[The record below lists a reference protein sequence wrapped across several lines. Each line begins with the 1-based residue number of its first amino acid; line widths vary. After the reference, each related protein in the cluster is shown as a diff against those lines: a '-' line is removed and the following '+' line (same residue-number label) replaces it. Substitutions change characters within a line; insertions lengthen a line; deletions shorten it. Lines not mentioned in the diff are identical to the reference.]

1 MADLETMLEKFPI
14 KKLSSVPESLLDIS
28 PVPKQLYTRGELP
41 PTNSIYLAVVG
52 ARKYSHYG
60 KEVCQKLIQGLS
72 GYPVVIVSGLALG
85 IDAIAHEAALQAG
98 LKTIAVP
105 GSGLGE
111 AVLYPR
117 GNLGLAKRIL
127 ESGGCLLSELDEH
140 TKAAPWTFP
149 QRNRIMAGISKA
161 VLVIE
166 AEKKSGT
173 LITSRLATE
182 YGRDVLA
189 VPGSIFSSLSEGPH
203 LLLSLGAGVTQ
214 NSSDIL
220 QALGIEEKQS
230 AEEKTYTDLSTEER
244 SLVELLKT
252 PQARDELAYALRWNT
267 STLSETITLL
277 ELKGIIKES
286 MGKIFLL

>member
-1 MADLETMLEKFPI
+1 MLEKFPI
-14 KKLSSVPESLLDIS
+14 KKLETLPDSLKEI
-28 PVPKQLYTRGELP
+28 PGAPKQLYFRGSLP
-41 PTNSIYLAVVG
+41 TPDTVYLAVVG
-52 ARKYSHYG
+52 ARKYSQYG
-60 KEVCQKLIQGLS
+60 KEACQKIIQGLK
-72 GYPVVIVSGLALG
+72 GYPVTIVSGLALG
-85 IDAIAHEAALQAG
+85 IDAIAHEEALRVG
-98 LKTIAVP
+98 LKTIAIP

-111 AVLYPR
+111 EVLYPR
-117 GNLGLAKRIL
+117 SNLGLAKRIL
-127 ESGGCLLSELDEH
+127 EHGGCLLSELEEQ
-140 TKAAPWTFP
+140 TQAAEWTFP

-203 LLLSLGAGVTQ
+203 LLLSLGAGIIQ
-214 NSSDIL
+214 NSSDLL
-220 QALGIEEKQS
+220 QALGIEEKGVI
-230 AEEKTYTDLSTEER
+230 EEKTYTDLSTEER

-252 PQARDELAYALRWNT
+252 PQTRDDLADTLGWNT

-277 ELKGIIKES
+277 ELKGVIKENL
-286 MGKIFLL
+286 GKIFLA

>member
-1 MADLETMLEKFPI
+1 MLEKFPI
-14 KKLSSVPESLLDIS
+14 KKLEVLPDSLREIPS
-28 PVPKQLYTRGELP
+28 RPKQLYQRGTLP
-41 PTNSIYLAVVG
+41 PENSILLAVVG

-60 KEVCQKLIQGLS
+60 KEACQKIIKGLA
-72 GYPVVIVSGLALG
+72 GYPIVIVSGLALG
-85 IDAIAHEAALQAG
+85 IDAIAHEEAIRAG
-98 LKTIAVP
+98 LKTIAIP

-111 AVLYPR
+111 DVIYPR
-117 GNLGLAKRIL
+117 SHLGLAKRIL
-127 ESGGCLLSELDEH
+127 ESGGSLLSELDEH
-140 TKAAPWTFP
+140 TKAAEWTFP

-203 LLLSLGAGVTQ
+203 LLLSLGAGIIQ
-214 NSSDIL
+214 NSSDLL
-220 QALGIEEKQS
+220 QALGIEEKGIT
-230 AEEKTYTDLSTEER
+230 EEKTYTDLSIEER

-252 PQARDELAYALRWNT
+252 PQTRDELADTLGWNA

-277 ELKGIIKES
+277 ELKGIVKES
-286 MGKIFLL
+286 LGKIFLV